1 MRATAVGIGAAA
13 GMGAVGSTAG
23 TVEAIDWKDAGTIAA
38 SGLLG
43 GPVGLAW
50 AIREVTVSNS
60 EPLDEG
66 LTPDAYKQ
74 AVLEAGK
81 AAQSRN
87 ASTIIDN
94 QNLLSGAENIAYTE
108 GKIAALEALNNQKSE
123 SEVLSAATTAVDS
136 HATIVKKNLLKSWNE
151 SVNQVESLNSRASE
165 FTDVDPPLTLRWSID
180 GGSAGTRP
188 ILHNTVSHTLPDGS
202 TFDLE
207 QIEGEDEGYK
217 LSPVSASS
225 ESVGVVFVGASGID
239 LLYLEFAD
247 WGSIFDSMTST
258 FENVRSGIST
268 WVSSVYG
275 DVQSGEIEISE
286 LITPQ
291 DRAAMLSE
299 EESEAQAI
307 ADLAALNIPVDSER
321 EATVTV
327 SETGATLTGTLGLTD
342 SSDGPIEAGTTYDPS
357 TFAGDVYLTADVSQI
372 TGTWDAFETGVDGG
386 TITLTSE
393 PYEGTVLDV
402 TTTAGETISIPAS
415 DWTDNGDG
423 TYSYDAS
430 GDLETAITE
439 VQSVGYASASSET
452 NYETIEL
459 SKTFT
464 VDALTNRETGEEES
478 TATFDSSEPQTDSN
492 YITQEEWDQLE
503 AQNQELIDKYEE
515 SQNDGGGGGAGAG
528 FFDGG
533 SPDIGLIAAVLGG
546 LGVVYALFVDGG
558 GGS

>member
-1 MRATAVGIGAAA
+1 
-13 GMGAVGSTAG
+13 MGAVGSTAG

-225 ESVGVVFVGASGID
+225 ESVGVVFVGSSGID

-546 LGVVYALFVDGG
+546 LGVVYALFVDDG